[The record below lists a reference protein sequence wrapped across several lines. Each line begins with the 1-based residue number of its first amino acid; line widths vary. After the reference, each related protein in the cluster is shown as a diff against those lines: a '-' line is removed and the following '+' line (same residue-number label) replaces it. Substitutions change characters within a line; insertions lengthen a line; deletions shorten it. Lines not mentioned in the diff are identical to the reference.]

1 MPLRPAEKTEE
12 PEKKKGPVGLF
23 LEKFSYKVTSWAGS
37 SWAFAIA
44 CVIIL
49 AWAITGPMFHYS
61 DTWQLVINTGTT
73 IVTFLMV
80 FLIQRAQ
87 NKESR
92 AVQLKLNE
100 IVAAVQGASNRMID
114 IENLSEEEIEK
125 LQKHFGK
132 LRQIAKTEGDLRTSH
147 SIEEAQDAI
156 EEMQDAI
163 HEKSSLKLANSIE
176 NGKKD
181 AAS

>member
-1 MPLRPAEKTEE
+1 MNTRPRDKS
-12 PEKKKGPVGLF
+12 KGPVGLF
-23 LEKFSYKVTSWAGS
+23 LETASYKVTAWAGS

-44 CVIIL
+44 FLIIL
-49 AWAITGPMFHYS
+49 GWAVTGPMFHYS

-100 IVAAVQGASNRMID
+100 IVAAVHGASNRLID
-114 IENLSEEEIEK
+114 VENLSEQEIEK
-125 LQKHFGK
+125 LQKHFGTLK
-132 LRQIAKTEGDLRTSH
+132 QIAKTEGDYGTSH
-147 SIEEAQDAI
+147 SIEEAQAELASI
-156 EEMQDAI
+156 EDSRELAQQR
-163 HEKSSLKLANSIE
+163 KLKLAKPPKGTKGSN
-176 NGKKD
+176 
-181 AAS
+181 

>member
-1 MPLRPAEKTEE
+1 MSTREAPK
-12 PEKKKGPVGLF
+12 KKKGPVGLF
-23 LEKFSYKVTSWAGS
+23 LENFSYKVTSWAGS
-37 SWAFAIA
+37 SLAFAIA
-44 CVIIL
+44 CLVIL

-100 IVAAVQGASNRMID
+100 IVAAVQGASNRLID
-114 IENLSEEEIEK
+114 VENLSEEEIEK
-125 LQKHFGK
+125 LQKHFGTLK
-132 LRQIAKTEGDLRTSH
+132 KIAKTEGDYGTSH
-147 SIEEAQDAI
+147 SIEEAQAELALI
-156 EEMQDAI
+156 EDSRELAQQR
-163 HEKSSLKLANSIE
+163 KLKLAKPPKGTKGSN
-176 NGKKD
+176 
-181 AAS
+181 